1 MPAIRSI
8 VRHHKERRSW
18 NEDLLLSGVRADDL
32 ENDLCHVLSRDIWG
46 FPSFRDL
53 LHHEI
58 LSEYD
63 ASVLS
68 RHIRARGLPLSD
80 DFKFFETDWLAD
92 ELRHHRGF
100 RCLHMMLYGQVPY
113 EIDRQLDARCGQF
126 ARIDRFL
133 GDEFGLLVLLG
144 YDEIVTTKA
153 YARDFPIYDSFKH
166 LGISQFI
173 RHVARDE
180 AFHFQ
185 RIVEILR
192 TRFADRTAEVPALL
206 NEIVTVD
213 SPGEIYQD
221 TFVLDHAE
229 FPAELLASASALMM
243 RLCDSRLCDSRRL

>member
-1 MPAIRSI
+1 MSTIHSI
-8 VRHHKERRSW
+8 VRRYQGRRSW
-18 NEDLLLSGVRADDL
+18 HEDLLLSDVGTDVL
-32 ENDLCHVLSRDIWG
+32 ENDLCHSLSRDNWG

-68 RHIRARGLPLSD
+68 RHIRARGLSLSD
-80 DFKFFETDWLAD
+80 DFKIFETDWLAD
-92 ELRHHRGF
+92 ELRHHKGF
-100 RCLHMMLYGQVPY
+100 RRLYVILYGQVPDD
-113 EIDRQLDARCGQF
+113 IDVKLDARRGQF

-133 GDEFGLLVLLG
+133 EDEFDLLVLMG

-173 RHVARDE
+173 RDVARDE

-192 TRFADRTAEVPALL
+192 ARFSDRMAEIPALL
-206 NEIVTVD
+206 KEIAAVD
-213 SPGEIYQD
+213 NPEESYQD
-221 TFVLDHAE
+221 TFVLDHAD

-243 RLCDSRLCDSRRL
+243 RFCCDRRL